1 MERASRTRRRV
12 VKTLILGLGLPPLLW
27 RFLTPGVVSQAVLL
41 EVERSAIPAN
51 GALVFR
57 ERRIAIVEDEG
68 ELYALDLVCT
78 HLGCTVSVTADEWI
92 CPCHG
97 SAFDRRGEVLRG
109 PADRPLRRLSV
120 QQENGRVQVTT

>member
-1 MERASRTRRRV
+1 MERARWTRRRV

-27 RFLTPGVVSQAVLL
+27 RFLTPQVASHNVLL

-51 GALVFR
+51 GAIVFR

-68 ELYALDLVCT
+68 DLYALDLVCT
-78 HLGCTVSVTADEWI
+78 HLGCTVSVTAGEWI

-97 SAFDRRGEVLRG
+97 SAFGRRGEVLRG
-109 PADRPLRRLSV
+109 PAVRPLRRLAV
-120 QQENGRVQVTT
+120 VQENGLVQVTA